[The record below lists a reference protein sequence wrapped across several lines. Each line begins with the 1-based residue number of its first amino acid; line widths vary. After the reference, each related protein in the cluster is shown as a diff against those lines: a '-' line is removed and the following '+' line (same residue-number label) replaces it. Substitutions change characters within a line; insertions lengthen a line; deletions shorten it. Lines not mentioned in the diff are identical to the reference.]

1 MKFTLNAGP
10 KAIDL
15 HLIGVY
21 SAKKLSLAH
30 LPKNLQDG
38 FAKIKSS
45 KLFKA
50 ELGETF
56 AFTNAEG
63 EQVLLIGLG
72 DQEKLS
78 VEQLR
83 RQMGSLLPVVK
94 KHSSMAIY
102 LDHFCQTHGLDK
114 VVPAVMEGLK
124 LASYKFDKYLSKK
137 NDVELKNI
145 YLITSSKLKGVKEII
160 ENTDTVIES
169 MFFARDLVNEVPNVL
184 NAPEFA
190 NILKKDAAKLKGVKV
205 SILNK
210 AQIQKEKMGLLLA
223 VNAGSVIEPR
233 VVHLTYTPAKQ
244 AKNAKHIALIGKG
257 LTFDTGGYSLKPGES
272 MMNMKNDMG
281 GAATVYAAF
290 RAAVQMNPEKKISC
304 FIGMTDNMIG
314 PTATMPDTIVTAR
327 SGKTVEI
334 LNTDAEGRLVLADV
348 IDYACDFKPEVMID
362 AATLTGA
369 ILIALGGEVAGMM
382 SNSDCLSADLLQS
395 AKEKDEYL
403 WRLPIIEEFS
413 KEMKSPIA
421 DLKNMGSTRFGGSS
435 KAAAFLKEFVREGVE
450 WAHLDIAGVASEQS
464 YLPYCPGKGASA
476 LMVRTLVDY
485 LIK

>member
-1 MKFTLNAGP
+1 MKFTVNGNMKSA
-10 KAIDL
+10 DL
-15 HLIGVY
+15 HLMAVH
-21 SAKKLSLAH
+21 SEKKLSLEH
-30 LPKNLQDG
+30 LSKDLQNT
-38 FAKIKSS
+38 FSKIKSS

-50 ELGETF
+50 DLGETF
-56 AFTNAEG
+56 AFSNIQG
-63 EQVLLIGLG
+63 EQVLLVGLG
-72 DQEKLS
+72 EESKLT
-78 VEQLR
+78 VEQIR
-83 RQMGSLLPVVK
+83 RLAGTILPMAKKYSSLAV
-94 KHSSMAIY
+94 Y
-102 LDHFCQTHGLDK
+102 LDHFTDSHSIDK
-114 VVPAVMEGLK
+114 VMPAMMEGLQ

-137 NDVELKNI
+137 NDVALQTVNFITASKSKDFK
-145 YLITSSKLKGVKEII
+145 LILNNAQI
-160 ENTDTVIES
+160 VIDA

-190 NILKKDAAKLKGVKV
+190 NIIKKDATNLKGVKI

-223 VNAGSVIEPR
+223 VNAGSVLEPR
-233 VVHLTYTPAKQ
+233 VVHLAYTPSKMAK
-244 AKNAKHIALIGKG
+244 KCKHIALIGKG

-290 RAAVQMNPEKKISC
+290 KAAVQMNPDKKISC

-327 SGKTVEI
+327 NGKTVEI
-334 LNTDAEGRLVLADV
+334 LNTDAEGRLVLADI
-348 IDYACDFKPEVMID
+348 IDYACEFKPDVMID

-369 ILIALGGEVAGMM
+369 ILIALGGEIAGMM
-382 SNSDCLSADLLQS
+382 SNSDTLSADLLQS

-421 DLKNMGSTRFGGSS
+421 DLKNMGTTRFGGSS
-435 KAAAFLKEFVREGVE
+435 KAAAFLKEFVREGID

-464 YLPYCPGKGASA
+464 YLSYCPGKGASG

-485 LIK
+485 LVK